1 MQSSGGQSV
10 SLKQVGRIVEVATPE
25 SFIFVTSKRDYP
37 PKYEYVVVS
46 SVEPVGGEEREVLV
60 LCQVRGVLSR
70 SSAYSSKLDLDALER
85 LYQAGIDDANLLCT
99 ARTLGFLAE
108 EDGREVVLMPR
119 RTFPPGTPV
128 YLAPDELVRDFFS
141 YSPDEGLYI
150 GALVSR
156 RSVPVYLSVNGFRRH
171 VAVIAQTGAGKSYT
185 VGVILEELMR
195 LGATAV
201 VIDPHADYVFLSRDR
216 SMRRH
221 QYSDR
226 VVVFRNPNSSGRYD
240 PRQLDNVVE
249 LTVRFSELS
258 PEAIAEIAEIPEG
271 WVNIRKAIRAAVE
284 KLRERSDYGLED
296 LLEELKKRS
305 NQKGRES
312 QHAERAYNHL
322 LKLRRFKVFGGATT
336 PVDGV
341 ILRPG
346 QVSILDL
353 SGLND
358 ASQDYIVSWVLEE
371 VFRLRS
377 TGQFEWPVFVV
388 IEEAHRFVPTKDQE
402 RKTMSSSIIRTI
414 AAEGRKFGV
423 FLILVTQR
431 PSRIDADALSQCNS
445 QIILRITNPYDQRAV
460 AKASERLGAEL
471 MQDLPGLNVG
481 EAVIVGELTRV
492 PVIVKVRRRETREGG
507 ADIDLVEELKRAR
520 EALSLAPRQYSASSL
535 LSEV

>member
-108 EDGREVVLMPR
+108 EDGREVVVMPR

-388 IEEAHRFVPTKDQE
+388 IEEAHRFVPAKDQE

>member
-141 YSPDEGLYI
+141 YPPDEGLYI

-216 SMRRH
+216 DMRRH
-221 QYSDR
+221 EHSDR
-226 VVVFRNPNSSGRYD
+226 VVVFRNPSSSGRYD

-471 MQDLPGLNVG
+471 MQDLPSLNVG

-507 ADIDLVEELKRAR
+507 ADIDLVEELKKAR
-520 EALSLAPRQYSASSL
+520 EALHLTPRQYPAAGL
-535 LSEV
+535 LSDV